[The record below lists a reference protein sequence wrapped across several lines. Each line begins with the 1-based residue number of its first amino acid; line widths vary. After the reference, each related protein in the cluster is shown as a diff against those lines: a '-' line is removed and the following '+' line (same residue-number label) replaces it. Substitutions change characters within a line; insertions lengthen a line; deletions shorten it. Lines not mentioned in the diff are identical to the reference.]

1 MSAPIAKIFY
11 NQPVYEALLSEAATR
26 ENPYAK
32 SAYEAAA
39 EKVLNA
45 EVDLTLETK
54 ECANWLQCLG
64 PKTREF
70 VKRFLEL
77 HRLKKDY
84 ERTRD
89 SNLLFPPEWRG
100 TLLEDDVR
108 IIYALDLDI
117 NSYYSKYN
125 TDPVDVKTRGE
136 ALNFY
141 FGTILY
147 DTTRQWIFDQIQ
159 EIVCGDF

>member
-1 MSAPIAKIFY
+1 MSVPIATIFY
-11 NQPVYEALLSEAATR
+11 NQPVYEALLREAAKR
-26 ENPYAK
+26 ENPYAS
-32 SAYEAAA
+32 SAFYAAA
-39 EKVLNA
+39 SKVLNA

-70 VKRFLEL
+70 VKHFLEL
-77 HRLKKDY
+77 YRIKSEF
-84 ERTRD
+84 ERIRD

-100 TLLEDDVR
+100 TLLEDDER
-108 IIYALDLDI
+108 IMIALDLDI

-125 TDPVDVKTRGE
+125 TDAVDVKTRGE

-159 EIVCGDF
+159 KIVSADF

>member
-11 NQPVYEALLSEAATR
+11 NQPICEALRQEASKR
-26 ENPYAK
+26 ENPYA
-32 SAYEAAA
+32 SAAFEAAA
-39 EKVLNA
+39 SKVSNA
-45 EVDLTLETK
+45 EVDLTLPTK
-54 ECANWLQCLG
+54 ECSNWLQCLG

-77 HRLKKDY
+77 YRIKSEF

-89 SNLLFPPEWRG
+89 TNLLFPPEWRG
-100 TLLEDDVR
+100 TLLEDDER
-108 IIYALDLDI
+108 IMIVLDLDI

-125 TDPVDVKTRGE
+125 TDAVDVKTRGE

-147 DTTRQWIFDQIQ
+147 NETRQWLFDETQK
-159 EIVCGDF
+159 IVSADF